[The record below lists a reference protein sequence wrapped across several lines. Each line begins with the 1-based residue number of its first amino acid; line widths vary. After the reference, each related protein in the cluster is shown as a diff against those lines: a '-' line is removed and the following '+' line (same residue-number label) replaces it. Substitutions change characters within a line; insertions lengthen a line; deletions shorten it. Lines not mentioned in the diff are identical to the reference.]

1 MSVIPTAITSGSRVT
16 RVVRPRPAAGFVRPS
31 RPAVPRHRRRHL
43 PAPCRTPGLRPPSPV
58 RPACR
63 VQPLPRAVRGPVSV
77 LRARGPA
84 PSGSR
89 PLEWTPPLQG
99 RGLRRHISMA
109 PPAQGGSR
117 GPGGFTD
124 PGVAFPARVAE
135 IRSLTST
142 SQNWR
147 QGRDFSSH
155 EALVPLSVG
164 PGAHS
169 RPLCAEERRSAPPSR
184 WPFCPHCLSTSR
196 LLGVRGQPGVRGHRP
211 ASNKLTL
218 HRPLTESAV
227 QTEAV

>member
-1 MSVIPTAITSGSRVT
+1 
-16 RVVRPRPAAGFVRPS
+16 
-31 RPAVPRHRRRHL
+31 
-43 PAPCRTPGLRPPSPV
+43 
-58 RPACR
+58 
-63 VQPLPRAVRGPVSV
+63 
-77 LRARGPA
+77 
-84 PSGSR
+84 
-89 PLEWTPPLQG
+89 
-99 RGLRRHISMA
+99 MA

-147 QGRDFSSH
+147 QGRDFSGH